1 MSSAFKKIP
10 LTLLSVAVIGVT
22 DLSFAQLSGENL
34 LDNGSFETIDG
45 KVPKKLD
52 MIKSAKG
59 WYSLTSFQ
67 ADLFVAEKSE
77 LNSNLSGSINSYG
90 KEQPKE
96 GNNYAGISV
105 YSPAP
110 DPKKAKL
117 PRNYIATNLSSPMK
131 KGMRYCVKYYVSL
144 ADLSKYSTNNIG
156 AYFTKDDKELL
167 SFADAA
173 IVQPKRTGKFIMDYR
188 NESRTINT
196 HFGWEQ
202 ICGTYVAEGGE
213 KFMVLGNFFSDKE
226 TKFEGHPKYLGSDKS
241 DPTYALLKAAPQPV
255 AAYYFIDDVSVT
267 LLETGEECDCI
278 TASAETEYSAAIYHK
293 KVIIS
298 DTMSAAEKIEAHEV
312 HFAITRADLSEN
324 GREALNF
331 IADVLQKNP
340 KLTLLISGHSD
351 PAEQAIATEKPDF
364 EGMDDRRTV
373 VVYNYLV
380 EKGIDK
386 SRLSTE
392 RLGVSEESKDA
403 DESDDPELHT
413 IKDLRVTFTVHE

>member
-1 MSSAFKKIP
+1 MNSAFKKIP
-10 LTLLSVAVIGVT
+10 LALLSVAVLGVS
-22 DLSFAQLSGENL
+22 DKSLAQLSGENL
-34 LDNGSFETIDG
+34 LSNGSFEEVG
-45 KVPKKLD
+45 KKPKKLD
-52 MIKSAKG
+52 MIKEAKG

-67 ADLFVAEKSE
+67 ADLFIAEKDVP
-77 LNSNLSGSINSYG
+77 NSSLKESVNTYG
-90 KEQPKE
+90 KEEPKE

-131 KGMRYCVKYYVSL
+131 KGMKYCVKFYVSL
-144 ADLSKYSTNNIG
+144 SDLSKYSTNNIG

-188 NESRTINT
+188 NQERTIST

-213 KFMVLGNFFSDKE
+213 KFMVIGNFFTDKE
-226 TKFEGHPKYLGSDKS
+226 TKFEAHQKYLGSDKT

-278 TASAETEYSAAIYHK
+278 TATAETEYSAAIYHK
-293 KVIIS
+293 KVTLS
-298 DTMSAAEKIEAHEV
+298 DTMSVAEKIEAHEV

-324 GREALNF
+324 GKEALDF
-331 IADVLQKNP
+331 IADVMQKNP

-351 PAEQAIATEKPDF
+351 PAEEAIAVEKPDF
-364 EGMDDRRTV
+364 EGMDDRRAT
-373 VVYNYLV
+373 VVYNYLS

-386 SRLSTE
+386 ARLSTE
-392 RLGVSEESKDA
+392 RLGISEESKDA
-403 DESDDPELHT
+403 DASDDSQLHT